1 MTNNSRV
8 NCSRLALRCVFD
20 KKTMVVNLIEGKHIP
35 EIIKGLK
42 KEKRFRIVLAL
53 QPIES
58 LED

>member
-35 EIIKGLK
+35 EIIKGS
-42 KEKRFRIVLAL
+42 EK
-53 QPIES
+53 
-58 LED
+58 D